1 MLHMLCT
8 VYYCGH
14 GAMNYIEVTNEDG
27 IVVLKILIDAGT
39 TQDDIA
45 NEAENNFQRMKERLL
60 EPNACGENVLIW
72 ICITH
77 YHEDHYSY
85 INRLITELTKYEN
98 LIVYLGSVGD
108 SRLRICQNETET
120 FFAKIW
126 NLWQGSIM
134 ADTVIRPQL
143 LWQGQN
149 IELYILW
156 NNLCPDS
163 SDYNDNSAAF
173 LVRDTSSFDAF
184 VFLGDM
190 TGTTFLAL
198 ADLPELMDAVSGLL
212 SGYGQNVTVPHHGSI
227 KTLQQ
232 AGFINIDESREACT
246 EAMDPLVQAMHR
258 MGMDNG
264 VYYISNGILDTHKH
278 PDYMTATAFR
288 DMAAKQWVTGV
299 VTGYT
304 TFTYCGG
311 YPKDQWV
318 NIAKNGAMIYSTAY
332 ALDAYLWNAACYE
345 SQFHKKERNAYAAPA
360 SVKMEGVSRFL
371 EKTSCLEIKLDEN
384 SFCSLFGPLG
394 SMIFYENGMLREEDV
409 LGAVKLLE
417 CGRQQERFQ
426 GILDVTD
433 SRLAPYEDI
442 LQGVQMKGTYKDGAL
457 YADAPVLKWSPGFA
471 YLPFEEQEKAVVF
484 CSWKEQYS
492 GGERQRSEAFL
503 ECRGKMGKKLPVPVS
518 IRYHLLQSA
527 QAAETYTA
535 VFGEGKGLLLTDIA
549 AQLPDLL
556 GMEMDLLAYFP
567 SELPFLA
574 SMMLYQVSIHNYTNF
589 AKDRQERIQL
599 SVTCGYGQKEWK
611 ADSDVFSLEGIRFVI
626 SFYDCGGK
634 WKLRYV
640 SVEVGLRFLKQSF
653 AVTAVYPNYLI
664 SFSNQTGSRISLAE
678 AAAAFG
684 ARVLPGMEQAQISSI
699 LYEGKMDFS
708 EFYLRLSLDSVF
720 RARLSEGGTIV
731 WDKLA
736 FSVRHDGCG
745 SCFQIEGA
753 IVFLWNE
760 EELVRFRCA
769 GNLSEQRMLIEG
781 KLLIGSG
788 TFPAIYQA
796 VSGEKLPD
804 SFPEITILSAEV
816 SAEYAEALSLKKYG
830 MEIQVSV
837 SDTSVFGTAF
847 QMKAALLGSGSDF
860 EIKGSFLLEDCFT
873 IYASLSVKKGKTA
886 WKFGMQLARVLLE
899 LSYTAEPRRCITGSI
914 SSDLTLQDAVSYLL
928 SLLDPTKSY
937 VSSADWKLLDAISLK
952 NTQVVYDYDR
962 QELQLAVCPAL
973 SLPFAKVDKLWVTM
987 GGKGISF
994 HMAGQFLGEDYTEE
1008 KPLVWDEDGP
1018 PATTGDLL
1026 HVNYLLFAE
1035 GIQAQLPDT
1044 VSVEEA
1050 LCQLEKQI
1058 PPEEVPASLIR
1069 NPAAGLLGGLDL
1081 LVADTV
1087 QIQALYDDYKPFYG
1101 AAFYLYGEKAGVL
1114 KGLRAEI
1121 SYTRLT
1127 DNSGVFSG
1135 SIVPPKE
1142 LRSIRIGAVTL
1153 GIGRISAS
1161 VYTNGNFQIDLGYPA
1176 ERDYT
1181 HSFQLSYGM
1190 FEGLGG
1196 IYVKKGI
1203 TKDLALP
1210 ATDRGYF
1217 SPVLAMGIGMRLQ
1230 LRQDIKAGPL
1240 SASASLVMQGA
1251 FEGVYATYLPY
1262 GNGKTDTYYRAD
1274 AEISFDG
1281 KLQGS
1286 VDFGIIG
1293 VSVMAAVHAKSR
1305 LRIEAYR
1312 PAQAEIS
1319 LYVEAGASVKVLFC
1333 KIRFHFALS
1342 FGMKFVFDQGGKAP
1356 WLQAGGRENVEML
1369 SKGPD
1374 ALPEKLSFALSGSVP
1389 AAAVNTVI
1397 DVIAVHGVILHGIAD
1412 GQYFSVLAGM
1422 VSREDFARIVSRI
1435 GQTAA
1440 LNGYLCN
1447 TDGEEL
1453 FCRQRF
1459 FRGQDWLYEFLE
1471 HYFVLQLD
1479 FQAEETGGDGVIMPL
1494 PDCMTVTF
1502 EEHLTNGDVR
1512 SMEWNLWDYFCTG
1525 ADFRQQMEEYYAD
1538 TMFVQPDREE
1548 AVSAGNEDTAS
1559 LASQIFAD
1567 YFELILKAV
1576 RAEKENS
1583 KRKNCAFD
1591 VYGLEDEQLDN
1602 IIGMAS
1608 RFLLGGKR
1616 GPVKA
1621 GRYAG
1626 AENGMRWQRPGKKE
1640 RLKCRELQECQK
1652 SQESQERQKCQE
1664 LQECRERQECQEYQE
1679 RQESQESQE
1688 CQGLRRCQ
1696 GCQEFQI
1703 EGLWSLA
1710 GLQIELSKWE
1720 QTERYRYKLKLAS
1733 EAPGWLSLAGNAAEI
1748 SLDVTTQQAAE
1759 QFPAAAFPASIFAGE
1774 PVWMEFC
1781 QQTEANRLYAER
1793 ILSVKERNFAYY
1805 KTGEGFREDT
1815 GYCAAQESGGGNIRF
1830 GILVS
1835 LTLQKCRNAGAVYR
1849 VIGGS
1854 DFFLL
1859 YTALQQAQDSA
1870 DFFIEELL
1878 FLYRADPTDQ
1888 AYAAYDGAGCMQLEG
1903 RGRRETDSAFCSI
1916 EEKVSFAGMLAESG
1930 LQGGGNYLCFPDD
1943 CPLGKEEVQEVY
1955 FAVHLKEGQAYRFF
1969 CNCVAAGTD
1978 RPSLALQG
1986 NQKALRTVLPQGT
1999 AGITV
2004 TIDESGLTD
2013 KEQLLAMEYQNLALE
2028 IEDESAHIISHE
2040 TMPFMQEGSEGKKTC
2055 SMAVSYARAL
2065 EGSQADVYRF
2075 VTEQR
2080 RLVFRLLWIDI
2091 FGNRMP
2097 AGKELHFVPKYTD
2110 RLIAV
2115 HNYPGIDTSFQIR
2128 TDNGSR
2134 QLAVCFHYGAQLQ
2147 ADTGIWQAARAQIVQ
2162 KDTELALYSGLLEQ
2176 TAVLDKER
2184 LAGFLNQCI
2193 KEPGKE
2199 ASLTYL
2205 ADMRKPQNGAEW
2217 MDMEAELYLSRNSLY
2232 VDPHAPDEAVSV
2244 HSVLT
2249 FGESTAEL
2257 QNSYAF
2263 AGNGKMLLLAIDHPA
2278 DNFADNFFIEKEA
2291 VYTLHKT
2298 SCYAWLRLPVVT
2310 GCFAGKDGT
2319 IELAAYDLQE
2329 TYEMFREDFAYV
2341 NTPHAFELMC
2351 RQEGQPLLEQVYRLR
2366 RLAAEAEVQRI
2377 RPLSQP
2383 EDDPDGKL
2391 AAVRRY
2397 VKQRLWEEPD
2407 KQLQDVLFLSVT
2419 GTAAFS
2425 ETQPKKRWKGQMG
2438 GCPDYPVEV
2447 GADTASI
2454 EAVGGIDASVLA
2466 HPEKLFLELDSLW
2479 DEKQRSYSP
2488 VNGAFSFQK
2497 HEIPG
2502 LEHVCFP
2509 SAGIPQPPVY
2519 RRREE
2524 PEQGCALVVVLRPL
2538 VQDTLYLWYS
2548 GKEADSVP
2556 EPNEPVCAMYRYA
2569 EFSRKISQKTSQKA
2583 SQKTSQI
2590 TSQIT
2595 SQKTSIEG
2603 IQAMLPAMEDYV
2615 KALGELQE
2623 RPHDQAPEQK
2633 LQFIPE
2639 EGQEYWQ
2646 AVTMAVMD
2654 QQLTLECSYG
2664 KKDWYVMEQK
2674 GARFDFAK
2682 DSLPAYGEEIQLKIV
2697 YSGKE
2702 ASGQSWRLCM
2712 VREQPAGEVAVNQ
2725 KFYRWSPEII
2735 L

>member
-1 MLHMLCT
+1 MLHMMCT

-45 NEAENNFQRMKERLL
+45 NEAENNFLRMKERLL
-60 EPNACGENVLIW
+60 KPNACGENVLIW

-126 NLWQGSIM
+126 NLWLGSIM

-198 ADLPELMDAVSGLL
+198 ADLPELMDAVSGLM

-232 AGFINIDESREACT
+232 AGFINIDESREAGT
-246 EAMDPLVQAMHR
+246 ESMDPLVQAMHS

-264 VYYISNGILDTHKH
+264 VYYISNGVLDTHKH

-288 DMAAKQWVTGV
+288 DMAVKQWVTGG

-332 ALDAYLWNAACYE
+332 AVDAYLWNVVCYD

-394 SMIFYENGMLREEDV
+394 DMIFYENGILREEDV

-433 SRLAPYEDI
+433 SRLAPYENI

-484 CSWKEQYS
+484 RSWKEQYS
-492 GGERQRSEAFL
+492 GGGRQRSEAFL
-503 ECRGKMGKKLPVPVS
+503 ECRGKLGRKLPVPVS
-518 IRYHLLQSA
+518 IQYHLLQSA

-599 SVTCGYGQKEWK
+599 SVTCGYGQKAWK
-611 ADSDVFSLEGIRFVI
+611 ADSDVFSLEEIRFVI

-640 SVEVGLRFLKQSF
+640 SVEAGLRFLKQSF
-653 AVTAVYPNYLI
+653 AITAVYPNYLI
-664 SFSNQTGSRISLAE
+664 SFSNQAGSSISLAE
-678 AAAAFG
+678 AAEAFG
-684 ARVLPGMEQAQISSI
+684 VSVLPGMEQAQISSI

-753 IVFLWNE
+753 IAFLWNE

-781 KLLIGSG
+781 KLLIGSE

-816 SAEYAEALSLKKYG
+816 SVEYAAALSLKKYG

-899 LSYTAEPRRCITGSI
+899 LSYTAEPRRCVTGSI

-928 SLLDPTKSY
+928 SLLDPMKSY
-937 VSSADWKLLDAISLK
+937 VSSADWKLLDSISLK

-1058 PPEEVPASLIR
+1058 PPEEVPAALIR

-1305 LRIEAYR
+1305 LRIEAYQ
-1312 PAQAEIS
+1312 PAQAEVS
-1319 LYVEAGASVKVLFC
+1319 LYVEAGASVKVMFC
-1333 KIRFHFALS
+1333 KIRFHFALN

-1356 WLQAGGRENVEML
+1356 WLQAGSGGREDAEML

-1374 ALPEKLSFALSGSVP
+1374 ALPEKLSFELSGSVP
-1389 AAAVNTVI
+1389 AAAEKTVI
-1397 DVIAVHGVILHGIAD
+1397 AEIAVHVVILHGIAD
-1412 GQYFSVLAGM
+1412 GQYFSVLAGI
-1422 VSREDFARIVSRI
+1422 VSREDFAWIVSRI
-1435 GQTAA
+1435 GQIAA

-1453 FCRQRF
+1453 FRRQRF
-1459 FRGQDWLYEFLE
+1459 FREQDWLYEFLE
-1471 HYFVLQLD
+1471 RYFVLQLD
-1479 FQAEETGGDGVIMPL
+1479 FQAEETGGDGVVMPL

-1548 AVSAGNEDTAS
+1548 AVSAGNEDTVS
-1559 LASQIFAD
+1559 LAAQIFAD

-1583 KRKNCAFD
+1583 KRKNRAFD
-1591 VYGLEDEQLDN
+1591 VHSLEDEQLDN

-1616 GPVKA
+1616 GPAKA

-1626 AENGMRWQRPGKKE
+1626 AENGMRWQMLGEKKL
-1640 RLKCRELQECQK
+1640 R
-1652 SQESQERQKCQE
+1652 ESQE
-1664 LQECRERQECQEYQE
+1664 LW
-1679 RQESQESQE
+1679 ESQE
-1688 CQGLRRCQ
+1688 LR
-1696 GCQEFQI
+1696 ESQI
-1703 EGLWSLA
+1703 EGLWNLA
-1710 GLQIELSKWE
+1710 GLQIGLGKWE
-1720 QTERYRYKLKLAS
+1720 QTQQYCYKLRLAP
-1733 EAPGWLSLAGNAAEI
+1733 EAPCWLSLAEGAEEI
-1748 SLDVTTQQAAE
+1748 SMDVTAQQAAE

-1781 QQTEANRLYAER
+1781 QQTEANQLYAER
-1793 ILSVKERNFAYY
+1793 ILSVKGRNLAYY

-1815 GYCAAQESGGGNIRF
+1815 GYCVAQESGGGNIRF

-1859 YTALQQAQDSA
+1859 YTAMQQAQDSA
-1870 DFFIEELL
+1870 EFKNFIEELL

-1888 AYAAYDGAGCMQLEG
+1888 AYAAYDGAGCMQLQG
-1903 RGRRETDSAFCSI
+1903 RGRRETDSAFCPI

-1930 LQGGGNYLCFPDD
+1930 LQGGGNYLCFADG
-1943 CPLGKEEVQEVY
+1943 CPFGKEEVQEVY
-1955 FAVHLKEGQAYRFF
+1955 LAVHLQEGQAYQFF
-1969 CNCVAAGTD
+1969 CNCAAAGTD
-1978 RPSLALQG
+1978 RQSLALQG
-1986 NQKALRTVLPQGT
+1986 DQKALRTVLPQGT

-2013 KEQLLAMEYQNLALE
+2013 KEQLLAMEYQSLALE

-2128 TDNGSR
+2128 TGNGGR

-2162 KDTELALYSGLLEQ
+2162 KDTELLLYSGLLEQ

-2184 LAGFLNQCI
+2184 LVGFLDQCI
-2193 KEPGKE
+2193 REPGKE
-2199 ASLTYL
+2199 ASFTYL
-2205 ADMRKPQNGAEW
+2205 TDMRKPWDGAEW
-2217 MDMEAELYLSRNSLY
+2217 MEMEAELYLSRNSLY
-2232 VDPHAPDEAVSV
+2232 ADPHAPDEAVFV
-2244 HSVLT
+2244 HSALAY
-2249 FGESTAEL
+2249 GESAAEV
-2257 QNSYAF
+2257 QNSYVF
-2263 AGNGKMLLLAIDHPA
+2263 AGDGKMLLLAIDHPA
-2278 DNFADNFFIEKEA
+2278 DGFSGGF
-2291 VYTLHKT
+2291 VYTLRKT

-2319 IELAAYDLQE
+2319 VELAAYDLQE

-2351 RQEGQPLLEQVYRLR
+2351 RQEGRPLLEQVYRLR
-2366 RLAAEAEVQRI
+2366 RLAAKAEAQRI
-2377 RPLSQP
+2377 YPLSQP
-2383 EDDPDGKL
+2383 EGDPDAKL
-2391 AAVRRY
+2391 AAVRQY

-2407 KQLQDVLFLSVT
+2407 KQIQDVLFLSVT

-2438 GCPDYPVEV
+2438 GCLDYPVEV

-2502 LEHVCFP
+2502 LEHICFP

-2524 PEQGCALVVVLRPL
+2524 LEHGCALVAVLRPL
-2538 VQDTLYLWYS
+2538 VQDTLYLWHS

-2569 EFSRKISQKTSQKA
+2569 ELSRNI
-2583 SQKTSQI
+2583 
-2590 TSQIT
+2590 

-2603 IQAMLPAMEDYV
+2603 IQALLPAMEDYV

-2633 LQFIPE
+2633 LRFVPK

-2654 QQLTLECSYG
+2654 QRLTLECSYG
-2664 KKDWYVMEQK
+2664 KKDWYAMEQK
-2674 GARFDFAK
+2674 GARFEFAQ

-2712 VREQPAGEVAVNQ
+2712 VREQPEGEEAVKQ

-2735 L
+2735 F